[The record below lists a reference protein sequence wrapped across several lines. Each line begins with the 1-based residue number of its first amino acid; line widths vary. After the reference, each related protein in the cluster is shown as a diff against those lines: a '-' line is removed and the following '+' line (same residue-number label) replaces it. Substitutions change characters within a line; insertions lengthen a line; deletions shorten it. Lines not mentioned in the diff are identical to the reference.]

1 MNGVFMEKE
10 FNGSTYFIASQIN
23 QYLHNNS
30 LTKNLKKYITKLSN
44 PFHLS
49 LVSADEREKVVS
61 SSDAHFLF

>member
-1 MNGVFMEKE
+1 MEKA

-23 QYLHNNS
+23 QYLHSNS
-30 LTKNLKKYITKLSN
+30 ITKNLKKYITKLSN

>member
-1 MNGVFMEKE
+1 MNAVFMVKA

>member
-1 MNGVFMEKE
+1 MNGVFMEKA

-30 LTKNLKKYITKLSN
+30 ITKNLKKYITKLSN

>member
-1 MNGVFMEKE
+1 MEKA

>member
-1 MNGVFMEKE
+1 MNAVLMVKA

-30 LTKNLKKYITKLSN
+30 ITKNLKKYITKLSN

>member
-1 MNGVFMEKE
+1 MNGVFMEKA